1 MSIPMLTL
9 RAVFV
14 PNNDDDSGA
23 RMRIHQAIKYGAKWA
38 HEFCRE
44 VTHILVTRDELDVK
58 MVAKSLPAN
67 KIPVSGPSDTFEVVL
82 LTMYGRKGLFFCDT
96 SGCGRAGKPD
106 IAATLAQTASA
117 CQAQKS

>member
-1 MSIPMLTL
+1 MSVPILTL

-38 HEFCRE
+38 HQYCGE

-58 MVAKSLPAN
+58 MVAKSFPAN
-67 KIPVSGPSDTFEVVL
+67 RNPVGSSPS
-82 LTMYGRKGLFFCDT
+82 M
-96 SGCGRAGKPD
+96 S
-106 IAATLAQTASA
+106 
-117 CQAQKS
+117 